1 MIQALDRGDLD
12 TFLKSLPLASAP
24 GPASA
29 AEHVGIRDWGN
40 PIDDTYE
47 DLPGLA
53 HTSSEDSTSRSS
65 RDPISEDTL
74 ASHSA
79 STSFSSPPTV
89 TTQPRNSPAPALGCA
104 CLAACYLTL
113 DDIRGDNELSFP
125 SGLHVL
131 RKSMATATQMAHC
144 QSCPTRYLS
153 ALQNVQ
159 LLIALIMT
167 MAKQYGSV
175 LDSIDKEARTAS
187 DLNKSKLFRFGDVE
201 SGAGQ
206 WFTLEATPI
215 EWRSLANRSVNSEV
229 FGVRDG
235 GGSFWAL
242 LEFLEKR
249 QRLWHAAPPN
259 SDHPRDYTLDPEPL
273 CIKLIREAKRVLEG
287 LKF

>member
-1 MIQALDRGDLD
+1 
-12 TFLKSLPLASAP
+12 
-24 GPASA
+24 
-29 AEHVGIRDWGN
+29 
-40 PIDDTYE
+40 
-47 DLPGLA
+47 
-53 HTSSEDSTSRSS
+53 
-65 RDPISEDTL
+65 
-74 ASHSA
+74 
-79 STSFSSPPTV
+79 
-89 TTQPRNSPAPALGCA
+89 
-104 CLAACYLTL
+104 
-113 DDIRGDNELSFP
+113 
-125 SGLHVL
+125 
-131 RKSMATATQMAHC
+131 
-144 QSCPTRYLS
+144 
-153 ALQNVQ
+153 
-159 LLIALIMT
+159 MT

-249 QRLWHAAPPN
+249 QTLWHAAPPN

-273 CIKLIREAKRVLEG
+273 CIKLIREAKRVIEG